1 MLLYYVSKICHDNNI
16 KIIEK
21 ENLKYNVKID
31 DNNEKENEC
40 LLIKVN
46 ESSVAVQNKSC
57 CS

>member
-31 DNNEKENEC
+31 DNNENENEC